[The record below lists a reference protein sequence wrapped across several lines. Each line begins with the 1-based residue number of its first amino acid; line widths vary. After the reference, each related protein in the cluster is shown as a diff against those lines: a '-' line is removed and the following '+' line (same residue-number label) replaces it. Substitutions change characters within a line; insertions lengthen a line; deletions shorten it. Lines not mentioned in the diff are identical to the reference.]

1 MFSALFIRRPILA
14 SVLSIVILLAGG
26 IAMVTLPVAQF
37 PDIVPPQVQ
46 VSAVYPGADPEVIA
60 QTVASPLENRIN
72 GVDDMIYMNSVSSG
86 SGAMTLN
93 VTFAIGTDPDQATIN
108 VNNRVQMALSSLPDD
123 VRRYGVT
130 VQKVSPNML
139 LMISLNSPDGRYD
152 TIYLNNYALVNL
164 VDDMKRIPGV
174 GDAVIYGSKDYAMR
188 VWLRPDRLAQ
198 LKLTPSDVIQ
208 VIQEQNSQFAV
219 GRLGQKPTEAN
230 LDRNFLMTTR
240 GRLSTPEEFE
250 NIILRANPDGTVLYL
265 RDVARVE
272 LGAKEYNFDG
282 TMNGKPTIPIGIMLA
297 PGANALKVA
306 DLVKEK
312 LAELSQRFPQ
322 GVVASIPYDTTEFV
336 RISIEEVVKTLM
348 EAMVLVFLVV
358 FLFLQNWRATLI
370 PCLAVPVSIVGTF
383 AGMKLFGFSINTLTL
398 FGMVLA
404 IGIVVDDAIVVLENV
419 DRHMEEDRLAPKEA
433 ALKAMEEVTGPVI
446 AIVLVLASVFVP
458 VAFMGGMTGQM
469 YKQFAI
475 TLSVSVVISGF
486 VALTLTPALCGIL
499 LKPRHG
505 DEKFVLF
512 RKFNEA
518 FESLTRSYSDGV
530 RFLLR
535 HVVLALGIVLAL
547 GAATAGVFR
556 MVPSA
561 LVPDEDQ
568 GYAMAMVRLGDGIS
582 LNHTEKVVR
591 KFDAV
596 LAKDPLV
603 KDTMTF
609 AGYNML
615 SGTLQSN
622 YGTSFIMLKDWK
634 ERPRPDQ
641 SSFAFVKNLLAKT
654 WGIPEGQVWVF
665 NPPPISGLSNTGG
678 FEGYLQDRSGGDAL
692 DLGKATKAFLEAAAK
707 RPEVTGLRTTFAP
720 TIPQMFANLDRN
732 RARALGVPINQVF
745 ATMASTFGSYYVND
759 FDKLGRTFQVLVQS
773 DAPFRDRPDDLRY
786 VYVRSNKGD
795 MIPLLSLLDL
805 KPRLGPEVMERFN
818 AFPAASVTGD
828 PAPGYTSGQAI
839 QAMEEVAR
847 EVLPKDYTLAW
858 TGSAYQEQ
866 ETGSATVVAFGLGII
881 MVFLIL
887 AAQYEK
893 WSLPLAVVL
902 AVPFALFGAIL
913 AVWLRGLANDIY
925 FQIALVTLI
934 GLASKNAIL
943 IVEFALMRHQQGLSL
958 FEAAA
963 EAAHLRF
970 RPIIMTSLAFILGC
984 LPLMLSTGAGSASRH
999 SIGTAVVGGML
1010 AATGIAIFFIPSFFE
1025 LIMKAT
1031 HGIHGEH
1038 DPAAPADGSGE
1049 AKA

>member
-26 IAMVTLPVAQF
+26 ISMVTLPIAQF

-46 VSAVYPGADPEVIA
+46 VTATYPGADPETIA

-72 GVDDMIYMNSVSSG
+72 GVDNMIYMNSVSSG
-86 SGAMTLN
+86 SGSMTLN
-93 VTFAIGTDPDQATIN
+93 VTFSIGTDPDQATIN
-108 VNNRVQMALSSLPDD
+108 VNNRVQMAMSSLPDD

-130 VQKVSPNML
+130 VEKVSPNML
-139 LMISLNSPDGRYD
+139 LMIALDSPDGRYD
-152 TIYLNNYALVNL
+152 TIFLNNYALVNV

-188 VWLRPDRLAQ
+188 IWLRPDRLAQ

-208 VIQEQNSQFAV
+208 VVQEQNSQFAV
-219 GRLGQKPTEAN
+219 GRLGSMPTEAK
-230 LDRNFLMTTR
+230 LDRNFLMTTK
-240 GRLSTPEEFE
+240 GRLATPEEFG

-265 RDVARVE
+265 KDVARVE
-272 LGAKEYNFDG
+272 LGAKTYDFDG
-282 TMNGKPTIPIGIMLA
+282 TRNGKPTIPIGIMLA
-297 PGANALKVA
+297 PGANALQVA
-306 DLVKEK
+306 DLVKAK
-312 LAELSQRFPQ
+312 LSELSQRFPE

-336 RISIEEVVKTLM
+336 RISIQEVVKTLL
-348 EAMVLVFLVV
+348 EAMILVFLVV

-419 DRHMEEDRLAPKEA
+419 DRHMEEEGLAPKEA
-433 ALKAMEEVTGPVI
+433 AMKAMEEVTGPVI

-486 VALTLTPALCGIL
+486 VALTLTPALCGVL
-499 LKPRHG
+499 LKPQQG
-505 DEKFVLF
+505 QKALIF
-512 RKFNEA
+512 RKFNQF
-518 FESLTRSYSDGV
+518 FEVLTRRYSDGV

-535 HVVLALGIVLAL
+535 HVVLALGISLAL
-547 GAATAGVFR
+547 VGATMGLFR
-556 MVPSA
+556 MVPES

-568 GYAMAMVRLGDGIS
+568 GYAMAMVVLGDGIS
-582 LNHTEKVVR
+582 LNHTRQVTGKL
-591 KFDAV
+591 DAV
-596 LAKDPLV
+596 LEKDPLV
-603 KDTMTF
+603 DNTMTF

-622 YGTSFIMLKDWK
+622 YGTSFIMLKDWDQ
-634 ERPRPDQ
+634 RPREDQ
-641 SSFAFVKNLLAKT
+641 SSFVFVKNLLAKT

-678 FEGYLQDRSGGDAL
+678 FQAYLQDRGGGDPL
-692 DLGKATKAFLEAAAK
+692 ELGKSLKAFLMAASK
-707 RPEVTGLRTTFAP
+707 RPELSGLRTTFAP
-720 TIPQMFANLDRN
+720 TIPQMYANLDRN

-773 DAPFRDRPDDLRY
+773 DAPFRNRPDDLRY
-786 VYVRSNKGD
+786 VFVRSDKGD

-805 KPRLGPEVMERFN
+805 KPRLGPEVLERFN
-818 AFPAASVTGD
+818 AFPAASITGD

-839 QAMEEVAR
+839 AAMEEVAR
-847 EVLPKDYTLAW
+847 QVLPKDYSLAW
-858 TGSAYQEQ
+858 TGSAYQEK
-866 ETGSATVVAFGLGII
+866 ETGSATVVAFALGII

-902 AVPFALFGAIL
+902 AVPFGLFGAIL
-913 AVWLRGLANDIY
+913 AVWIRGLADDIY

-958 FEAAA
+958 FDAAA

-970 RPIIMTSLAFILGC
+970 RPIVMTSLAFILGC

-1038 DPAAPADGSGE
+1038 GPAAPAGDDGE
-1049 AKA
+1049 ATA

>member
-26 IAMVTLPVAQF
+26 ISMVTLPIAQF

-46 VSAVYPGADPEVIA
+46 VTATYPGADPETIA

-72 GVDDMIYMNSVSSG
+72 GVDNMIYMNSVSSG
-86 SGAMTLN
+86 SGSMTLN
-93 VTFAIGTDPDQATIN
+93 VTFSIGTDPDQATIN
-108 VNNRVQMALSSLPDD
+108 VNNRVQMAMSSLPDD

-130 VQKVSPNML
+130 VEKVSPNML
-139 LMISLNSPDGRYD
+139 LMIALDSPDGRYD
-152 TIYLNNYALVNL
+152 TIFLNNYALVNV

-188 VWLRPDRLAQ
+188 IWLRPDRLAQ

-208 VIQEQNSQFAV
+208 VVQEQNSQFAV
-219 GRLGQKPTEAN
+219 GRLGSMPTEAK
-230 LDRNFLMTTR
+230 LDRNFLMTTK
-240 GRLSTPEEFE
+240 GRLATPEEFG

-265 RDVARVE
+265 KDVARVE
-272 LGAKEYNFDG
+272 LGAKTYDFDG
-282 TMNGKPTIPIGIMLA
+282 TRNGKPTIPIGIMLA
-297 PGANALKVA
+297 PGANALQVA
-306 DLVKEK
+306 DLVKAK
-312 LAELSQRFPQ
+312 LSELSQRFPE

-336 RISIEEVVKTLM
+336 RISIQEVVKTLL
-348 EAMVLVFLVV
+348 EAMILVFLVV

-419 DRHMEEDRLAPKEA
+419 DRHMEEEGLAPKEA
-433 ALKAMEEVTGPVI
+433 AMKAMEEVTGPVI

-486 VALTLTPALCGIL
+486 VALTLTPALCGVL
-499 LKPRHG
+499 LKPQQG
-505 DEKFVLF
+505 QKALIF
-512 RKFNEA
+512 RKFNQFFEA
-518 FESLTRSYSDGV
+518 LTRRYSDGV

-535 HVVLALGIVLAL
+535 HVVLALGISLAL
-547 GAATAGVFR
+547 VGATMGLFR
-556 MVPSA
+556 MVPES

-568 GYAMAMVRLGDGIS
+568 GYAMAMVVLGDGIS
-582 LNHTEKVVR
+582 LNHTRQVTGKL
-591 KFDAV
+591 DAV
-596 LAKDPLV
+596 LEKDPLV
-603 KDTMTF
+603 DNTMTF

-622 YGTSFIMLKDWK
+622 YGTSFIMLKDWDQ
-634 ERPRPDQ
+634 RPREDQ
-641 SSFAFVKNLLAKT
+641 SSFVFVKNLLAKT

-678 FEGYLQDRSGGDAL
+678 FQAYLQDRGGGDPL
-692 DLGKATKAFLEAAAK
+692 ELGKSLKAFLMAASK
-707 RPEVTGLRTTFAP
+707 RPELSGLRTTFAP
-720 TIPQMFANLDRN
+720 TIPQMYANLDRN

-773 DAPFRDRPDDLRY
+773 DAPFRNRPDDLRY
-786 VYVRSNKGD
+786 VFVRSDKGD

-805 KPRLGPEVMERFN
+805 KPRLGPEVLERFN
-818 AFPAASVTGD
+818 AFPAASITGD

-839 QAMEEVAR
+839 AAMEEVAR
-847 EVLPKDYTLAW
+847 QVLPKDYSLAW
-858 TGSAYQEQ
+858 TGSAYQEK
-866 ETGSATVVAFGLGII
+866 ETGSATVVAFALGII

-902 AVPFALFGAIL
+902 AVPFGLFGAIL
-913 AVWLRGLANDIY
+913 AVWIRGLADDIY

-958 FEAAA
+958 FDAAA

-970 RPIIMTSLAFILGC
+970 RPIVMTSLAFILGC

-1038 DPAAPADGSGE
+1038 GPAAPAGDDGE
-1049 AKA
+1049 ATA